1 MLKAKEAYW
10 ILYDHQR
17 EMVAGTDVPII
28 CASRKQALSLRAL
41 YGSDS
46 NYKPL
51 RVWLVLATPEVE
63 A

>member
-17 EMVAGTDVPII
+17 EMSIGTHVPILY
-28 CASRKQALSLRAL
+28 ATREDAL
-41 YGSDS
+41 YARTVHKTKS

-51 RVWLVLATPEVE
+51 AVWLVLATPEVE

>member
-10 ILYDHQR
+10 ILYDEKRQMSLGTHTPILYATR
-17 EMVAGTDVPII
+17 ED
-28 CASRKQALSLRAL
+28 AL
-41 YGSDS
+41 YARTLHKTKS

-51 RVWLVLATPEVE
+51 PVWIVVAEPEVE